1 MHRWS
6 FCFVHEH
13 SDEGPL
19 GNATRSRRLPR
30 VPAHVSSTPPASS
43 AARRCEDAD
52 PRRGRREGHGHRR
65 RRTTPRGGRYLAGGR
80 SRGSLVTNARERV
93 KPTRSC
99 RRRTA
104 RGQPDEHRLPH
115 SPAAGCP
122 PAKRAAPARSALPAH
137 QCPSLRAR
145 RLSRAT
151 TSATPRA
158 RAQWFRRSRLPSISA
173 ERWARGVART
183 HVRRIPARS
192 ACRVRWAGALLWAAP
207 RGERGGRL
215 RRVLR
220 CRP

>member
-137 QCPSLRAR
+137 QCASLRAR
-145 RLSRAT
+145 FPRHHVGDTAGSSAVVQKKPAAVNFCRAVGT
-151 TSATPRA
+151 WRCQNA
-158 RAQWFRRSRLPSISA
+158 RASDSRSIGLPGSLGRSSSLGSA
-173 ERWARGVART
+173 AR
-183 HVRRIPARS
+183 
-192 ACRVRWAGALLWAAP
+192 
-207 RGERGGRL
+207 
-215 RRVLR
+215 
-220 CRP
+220 